1 MVDLMR
7 AGMRRMALM
16 LALVVFSGVSYAAS
30 IADEVRDVVE
40 ENIAATQSEDMAR
53 MMKTIHSSSPS
64 YQATL
69 QQVPP
74 LFQQYDLEYEL
85 KGYDFVGVT
94 GEFAVV
100 KVRQATR
107 KVAGAAAFNDN
118 ELELLQ
124 AFKKENGA
132 WKFWSQTI
140 LTMQFAK

>member
-64 YQATL
+64 
-69 QQVPP
+69 
-74 LFQQYDLEYEL
+74 
-85 KGYDFVGVT
+85 
-94 GEFAVV
+94 
-100 KVRQATR
+100 
-107 KVAGAAAFNDN
+107 
-118 ELELLQ
+118 
-124 AFKKENGA
+124 
-132 WKFWSQTI
+132 
-140 LTMQFAK
+140 